1 MKHTIQKEKEKNI
14 KNLVKISM
22 TRITI
27 EKRRQGFPLT
37 EVKNLFEIIC
47 LRKYSPTCDR
57 FIETS
62 QLCKFVNQMMIDIK
76 MQFENQK

>member
-1 MKHTIQKEKEKNI
+1 MDLFVHVLFNYPNGIIMKHTIQKEKEKNI

-37 EVKNLFEIIC
+37 EVKNLFEIMC
-47 LRKYSPTCDR
+47 
-57 FIETS
+57 
-62 QLCKFVNQMMIDIK
+62 
-76 MQFENQK
+76 

>member
-14 KNLVKISM
+14 KNLVEISM

-37 EVKNLFEIIC
+37 EVKNLFEIMC
-47 LRKYSPTCDR
+47 
-57 FIETS
+57 
-62 QLCKFVNQMMIDIK
+62 
-76 MQFENQK
+76 

>member
-37 EVKNLFEIIC
+37 EVKKCIWDHVLKKI
-47 LRKYSPTCDR
+47 LSD
-57 FIETS
+57 
-62 QLCKFVNQMMIDIK
+62 MW
-76 MQFENQK
+76 